1 MHAVLGLIEDLGLR
15 TLEDLVLDFHLGDAE
30 LRRDLGTGGGVR
42 IVEAGQAVQEDGG
55 RIGQGHE
62 LLGDAVGLEL
72 LDALGPDLVGLAH
85 GDPHVG
91 VDDVGTRA
99 GGLRIGGE
107 GDGAA
112 VGLGDGLASL
122 DDVVGRHALL
132 RTAGHEVHAELSA
145 HDHEGGE
152 DISHQIKT
160 PITSMQINEELLL
173 NQPLNKKQFEKIS
186 NIHSQTLKIN
196 ELIVALLRL
205 AKVESNSIDYDFK
218 DYYLYEII
226 DNVENVLTP
235 LLLENNVKINFT
247 NDSIQIKCD
256 FIWLSEAI
264 ENIIKNCIEINP
276 NDIIDIYCEENDF
289 QKKIFIHDHGN
300 GFDIKDLEHLFERF
314 YTSKNSKGF
323 GIGLA
328 LTNEIIKGH
337 YGTIEA
343 ENDDGALFI
352 ITLPKILAKK
362 KY

>member
-1 MHAVLGLIEDLGLR
+1 MDKKLMKTNDRQVSMIIITLIISNVLALIMTLLIKNSKMIILGIMILTSIIIYIMIKQVFTKFYRQLDYLIACSDMIIENNNKHLEIIDGEGKISILSHKLYILNERFFNLIEK
-15 TLEDLVLDFHLGDAE
+15 
-30 LRRDLGTGGGVR
+30 
-42 IVEAGQAVQEDGG
+42 INQEKLKLKDY
-55 RIGQGHE
+55 I
-62 LLGDAVGLEL
+62 
-72 LDALGPDLVGLAH
+72 
-85 GDPHVG
+85 
-91 VDDVGTRA
+91 
-99 GGLRIGGE
+99 
-107 GDGAA
+107 
-112 VGLGDGLASL
+112 
-122 DDVVGRHALL
+122 
-132 RTAGHEVHAELSA
+132 
-145 HDHEGGE
+145 E